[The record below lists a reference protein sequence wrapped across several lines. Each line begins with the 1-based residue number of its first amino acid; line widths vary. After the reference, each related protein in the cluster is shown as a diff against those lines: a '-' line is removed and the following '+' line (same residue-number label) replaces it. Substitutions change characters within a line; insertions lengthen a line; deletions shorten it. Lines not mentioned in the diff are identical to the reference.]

1 MKINLG
7 GDGEPGVPIMG
18 PTPEELERLRRRTV
32 HLQLTEDGPM
42 IDLGCTA
49 PELFDGILR
58 TLGSVTKKVK
68 PSYVSPILGAVLDKL
83 KEARNGQQGS

>member
-1 MKINLG
+1 MSAEKIDL
-7 GDGEPGVPIMG
+7 GDGGGHPAVG
-18 PTPEELERLRRRTV
+18 PTPEELERRRRQQSNV
-32 HLQLTEDGPM
+32 HFRLTEDGPM

-83 KEARNGQQGS
+83 KEARNG